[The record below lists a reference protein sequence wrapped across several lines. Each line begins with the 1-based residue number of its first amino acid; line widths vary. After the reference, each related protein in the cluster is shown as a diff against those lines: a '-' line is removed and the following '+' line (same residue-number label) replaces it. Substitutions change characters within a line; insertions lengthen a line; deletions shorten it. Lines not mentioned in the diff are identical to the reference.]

1 VTATYEPTR
10 TEPLVRDRR
19 QRARRPARART
30 RWLVR
35 GGSVVVFLVV
45 WEIVGAQV
53 SPLFLPTPTA
63 ILEGMADGF
72 ASGELPRAAGVSLST
87 FAVGFLISA
96 VIGVPVGLAMGRS
109 RVVEHV
115 LDSFVYALY
124 VVPTM
129 AFVPLLVLWFGIGTT
144 SKLII
149 VVSVAV
155 FPIIIN
161 TYVGSKNV
169 GPSMVDIGRSMSAG
183 RWKNFTS
190 IVVPASLP
198 FILAGLRLAI
208 GRALTGVVVAELFT
222 AISGLGGLLMTYSN
236 QLRTQLAF
244 GPVVI
249 LMVMGIGFT
258 ALLRFVESRV
268 VAWKETERHSDEP

>member
-1 VTATYEPTR
+1 MTVTFEPTR
-10 TEPLVRDRR
+10 VERLVRTR
-19 QRARRPARART
+19 QRRLPRPGRT
-30 RWLVR
+30 WVRWLVR
-35 GGSVVVFLVV
+35 STSVVVFITV
-45 WEIVGAQV
+45 WEIVGNQV
-53 SPLFLPTPTA
+53 SPLFLPTPSA
-63 ILEGMADGF
+63 ILEGMADGI
-72 ASGELPRAAGVSLST
+72 ADGELTRAAGVSLAT
-87 FAVGFLISA
+87 FLEGFLLSGL
-96 VIGVPVGLAMGRS
+96 IGVPVGLAMGRS
-109 RVVEHV
+109 RTVEHA

-129 AFVPLLVLWFGIGTT
+129 AFVPLLVLWFGTGNT

-149 VVSVAV
+149 VVSTAV

-169 GPSMVDIGRSMSAG
+169 GPSMLDIGRSMSAS
-183 RWKNFTS
+183 RWKNFVS

-222 AISGLGGLLMTYSN
+222 AISGLGGLLVTYSN

-244 GPVVI
+244 GPVVV